1 MNHEKHKIIF
11 GRRVKVYEP
20 ENLKSPRGLHE
31 DKKFNKPKQGVTSLL
46 SSSET
51 YNKKVKK
58 PFTKGLT
65 SKRKTQSKKLPLKW
79 RVRRFTE
86 KSVKELNDKTSLNK
100 TEHQQSMETKTKKMS
115 LRQRTQTNK
124 VYKRNRNPFNSRLK
138 VQPKMAI
145 SDIIE
150 PKPVAKHQQWIT
162 SLKRNRKSSRTTHD
176 SNIPDPYLN
185 MSSFNISDDI
195 SHIIPSFSSKLQG
208 RYPIKGDFS
217 NRESV
222 ISQSNFL
229 KNNQSISAIE
239 PDNNS
244 YKFINKDDP
253 NSFLGDMAPE
263 MDFQINL
270 YGSSG
275 GISSTNK
282 TMNKN
287 NPKQILE
294 EKIKP
299 RFNSSCNT
307 LQYNQ
312 KEFTKRIMTHKK
324 NNPSL
329 DVHNVECLDP
339 SGIIVPKSRHFSQPN
354 NEIPATS
361 GFGLHPEEFS
371 ESPMEVFNQGN
382 NMIIFPRKS
391 ISSSNHSSFFFRK

>member
-1 MNHEKHKIIF
+1 
-11 GRRVKVYEP
+11 
-20 ENLKSPRGLHE
+20 
-31 DKKFNKPKQGVTSLL
+31 
-46 SSSET
+46 
-51 YNKKVKK
+51 
-58 PFTKGLT
+58 
-65 SKRKTQSKKLPLKW
+65 
-79 RVRRFTE
+79 
-86 KSVKELNDKTSLNK
+86 
-100 TEHQQSMETKTKKMS
+100 
-115 LRQRTQTNK
+115 
-124 VYKRNRNPFNSRLK
+124 
-138 VQPKMAI
+138 MAI

-150 PKPVAKHQQWIT
+150 PKPATKHQMWIT
-162 SLKRNRKSSRTTHD
+162 SLKRKRKSSRTTHD
-176 SNIPDPYLN
+176 GNLPDPYLN

-195 SHIIPSFSSKLQG
+195 SHIIPSFSSKFQG
-208 RYPIKGDFS
+208 KSFRNQPKGDYS

-239 PDNNS
+239 HDNNS

-253 NSFLGDMAPE
+253 NSFLGDMAPD

-287 NPKQILE
+287 QKQIE
-294 EKIKP
+294 ERVMP

-339 SGIIVPKSRHFSQPN
+339 SGVILPKSRHFSQPN

-361 GFGLHPEEFS
+361 GFGLNPEEYS
-371 ESPMEVFNQGN
+371 ETQNEIFHQGN
-382 NMIIFPRKS
+382 NLIIFPKKS
-391 ISSSNHSSFFFRK
+391 ISSSNQSSFFFRK